1 MRYRIMLPLLVA
13 GFASLAGSAQAQS
26 VASYPWC
33 AVQADR
39 SGATVCYFST
49 YEQCRASIGGIGGSC
64 IRSPYFRGT
73 SR

>member
-26 VASYPWC
+26 PESYPWC
-33 AVQADR
+33 ALYADK

-49 YEQCRASIGGIGGSC
+49 YEQCRATLQGIGGNC
-64 IRSPYFRGT
+64 IRSPYFRGGP
-73 SR
+73 R